1 MRVLV
6 LGASGMLG
14 HKLVQRF
21 RRDYETAGT
30 IRDAAPDAAL
40 LGALGAGLPL
50 YCGVSG
56 EDLATIARA
65 VGDFRPDVIVNAV
78 GIIKQLK
85 DAKAAIPSIRIN
97 SLLPHE
103 LAALAGRHEA
113 RLVHFSTDCVFSGKD
128 GNYIEED
135 AADARDLY
143 GRSKLLGEVDG
154 GGALTIRSSIV
165 GRELRGHLSLI
176 DWFLSQ
182 RGGRIKGYRRALYSG
197 LTTNAMADLVAWL
210 LAEHADLSGLWHV
223 SSEPIS
229 KYDLLGIVNDVYGLG
244 IAIEPDDSFFCD
256 RRLDSSRFRQRTGWQ
271 PPSWADMIR
280 DMHGDPTAY

>member
-30 IRDAAPDAAL
+30 IRDSAPDPAL
-40 LGALGAGLPL
+40 LGVLGAGLPL

-56 EDLATIARA
+56 EDFDTISGAA
-65 VGDFRPDVIVNAV
+65 GDFRPDVIVNAV
-78 GIIKQLK
+78 GIIKQIK
-85 DAKAAIPSIRIN
+85 EAKAAIPSIRVN

-103 LAALAGRHEA
+103 LAALAEKRGA
-113 RLVHFSTDCVFSGKD
+113 RLIHFSTDCVFSGKG
-128 GNYIEED
+128 GNYTEED

-154 GGALTIRSSIV
+154 AGALTIRSSIV

-210 LAEHADLSGLWHV
+210 IAEHAGLSGLWHV

-229 KYDLLGIVNDVYGLG
+229 KYELLGIVNEVYGLG
-244 IAIEPDDSFFCD
+244 VYIEPDDAFFCD
-256 RRLDSSRFRQRTGWQ
+256 RRLDSSRFRRHTGWQ
-271 PPSWADMIR
+271 PPSWPDMIR
-280 DMHGDPTAY
+280 DMHADPTAY